1 MLELQIRCICHLVH
15 DSHHR
20 PVFYTSIA
28 KASQDRREIAWILD
42 SLRLARRPQERAEGL
57 G

>member
-1 MLELQIRCICHLVH
+1 MLELQNRCICHLVH